1 MPEPMVRTPLAV
13 GLAALAGA
21 VMWIAFPPV
30 GLGIAAVAGVALLTA
45 ATWRSGVRRGLLA
58 GLVAG
63 LVFFVPLLQWMSIV
77 GTDAWL
83 MLSLYCAAW
92 FALVGAG
99 TALVTRLP
107 AAPAW
112 VGAVWV
118 LEEALRGRIP
128 WGGFP
133 WGDLAFAQPDTA
145 LGALAAYVGAPGLS
159 FVVAAL
165 GAAAV
170 TAIVEVRAGRMRAGV
185 SWLAGA
191 AVVAAG
197 AAALPLSA
205 AGDTVGGPAAA
216 RIAVVQ
222 GGTPQFGMGAL
233 DVRRAVL
240 DNHVAQTVDLAA
252 AVADGRVARPAF
264 VLWPENSSDLDPF
277 ADPEV
282 AAAITAAARAVG
294 VPVLVGAVISADD
307 PTGAWNVGIVW
318 DPELGATGMYIKTH
332 PVPFGEYIPFRDFL
346 AQRIARF
353 DRIPRDFLPGDRP
366 GNLDIAGIAVG
377 NVICFE
383 IAYAEVVGAV
393 IDGGAR
399 LLTVQTNN
407 ATYGG
412 TAQPAQQLAISRL
425 RAIETGRTVAVAA
438 TSGISAVID
447 ATGAVPDRMEEGE
460 SGWVV
465 AEVPLRGQLT
475 WASRAGYLVE
485 TAISVAALVAIS
497 VAVAVVVRARR
508 SARPGTP
515 TPAGS
520 RQ

>member
-1 MPEPMVRTPLAV
+1 MSEPLVRLPLALC
-13 GLAALAGA
+13 LAAAAG
-21 VMWIAFPPV
+21 VGMWAAFPPI

-45 ATWRSGVRRGLLA
+45 ATWRAGIRRGLLA
-58 GLVAG
+58 GLVTG
-63 LVFFVPLLQWMSIV
+63 LVFFIPLLHWMSVV

-83 MLSLYCAAW
+83 MLSLYCGAW
-92 FALVGAG
+92 LALVGAG

-107 AAPAW
+107 AAPVW

-118 LEEALRGRIP
+118 LQEALRGRIP

-159 FVVAAL
+159 FVVAGI
-165 GAAAV
+165 GAAVVA
-170 TAIVEVRAGRMRAGV
+170 AIVAFRDSRMRPAV

-191 AVVAAG
+191 ALVAAG
-197 AAALPLSA
+197 SAVLPLDA
-205 AGDTVGGPAAA
+205 AGDSVGGPTSASM
-216 RIAVVQ
+216 AVVQ

-240 DNHVAQTVDLAA
+240 ENHVAQTLDLAA
-252 AVADGRVARPAF
+252 AVAEGQVAQPEF

-277 ADPEV
+277 RDPDV
-282 AAAITAAARAVG
+282 AQAITAATRAVG
-294 VPVLVGAVISADD
+294 VPILVGAVISADD
-307 PTGAWNVGIVW
+307 PTGVWNVGIVW
-318 DPELGATGMYIKTH
+318 DPELGPTEMYIKTH
-332 PVPFGEYIPFRDFL
+332 PVPFGEYIPFRAFL
-346 AQRIARF
+346 AQHIARF
-353 DRIPRDFLPGDRP
+353 ERVPRDFLPGDRP

-383 IAYAEVVGAV
+383 IAYADVVDAV
-393 IDGGAR
+393 VDGGAR

-412 TAQPAQQLAISRL
+412 TAQPEQQLAISRL

-438 TSGISAVID
+438 TSGISAIID
-447 ATGAVPDRMEEGE
+447 ATGGVSDRMEEGE

-475 WASRAGYLVE
+475 WASRIGHLVE
-485 TAISVAALVAIS
+485 IALCLAALAAILVGAS
-497 VAVAVVVRARR
+497 AMVRARR
-508 SARPGTP
+508 IRLAR
-515 TPAGS
+515 
-520 RQ
+520 